1 MIDERELD
9 AIDWSSMPH
18 AYGPADEV
26 PAWLRDMASP
36 DAETRR
42 KAVSHFYSA
51 VHHQGDVYA
60 STTASLPFLL
70 ALADDPTTPGRAAI
84 VGLLV
89 SIGAHAVERC
99 GYDYADGSD
108 YKGSAVVVR
117 EHADAFVSY
126 ACDDDRLVRR
136 AAIEGLGLFVDDADR
151 AAALLRDRL
160 PAEDGT
166 EERLLVVETTATL
179 ALRLPA
185 ARDAATAWLDAVAS
199 DEAADPATRLAA
211 LVHGA
216 RCASERIVAGTM
228 PQAIGLL
235 RLSTPAPVTRTGD
248 EAAGSTTGE
257 CRCAA
262 PEEPEANGA
271 PAEPSRNVPPQVV
284 AAFEDLDRHNRT
296 HSPLTSLLR
305 TFHQVLDSRV
315 AERTALLTEQIGSS
329 DPAIRHDAIRMAKE
343 LMGARRGD
351 HTALVTR
358 LAGCLLPGHSYTA
371 AEAAEVLG
379 ALSPIAE
386 PAREALAAYVLAQRD
401 THGPE
406 VWAAPCPLLRRAHQQ
421 AVMALARLGDM
432 RALPCLLTALD
443 GGVDAWRAVEV
454 AGHLAPAADRLVP
467 RLCRRLTA
475 EDLSAEWEDMS
486 TNAPLSALARLGDP
500 AAVPAIT
507 GIVTASARHGQW
519 RTAASALKALAAFGT
534 AAAPALEAVRGLAQ
548 ADDPSVR
555 MAAAATLWAAE
566 GDPATVVPL
575 LDDLLD
581 SHRRHEAADVL
592 ARIGPPAARVLPR
605 LRNMLTA
612 DYEWTRAHAAS
623 ALWDIGGPA
632 EAPVVVR
639 TLLAAWEE
647 NDATSNLALACF
659 DRMGPA
665 AGEALP
671 HLRAELTRTRRSGR
685 FRDVRH
691 DEELQR
697 MCRTVL
703 ARLS

>member
-1 MIDERELD
+1 MIDERALD
-9 AIDWSSMPH
+9 AIDWSSMHH
-18 AYGPADEV
+18 AYGAADEV
-26 PAWLRDMASP
+26 PVWLRDMASP

-60 STTASLPFLL
+60 STTASLPFLF
-70 ALADDPTTPGRAAI
+70 ALADDPATPDRAAI
-84 VGLLV
+84 VRLLV

-99 GYDYADGSD
+99 GYDYVDGPD
-108 YKGSAVVVR
+108 YKGSALVVR
-117 EHADAFVSY
+117 ERADAFVSY
-126 ACDDDRLVRR
+126 ARDDDRLVRR
-136 AAIEGLGLFVDDADR
+136 AAIEGLGLFVDDAAR

-185 ARDAATAWLDAVAS
+185 AREAATAWLDAVAS
-199 DEAADPATRLAA
+199 DEALDPATRLAA

-216 RCASERIVAGTM
+216 RCAPERIVAGTM
-228 PQAIGLL
+228 PRAVGLL
-235 RLSTPAPVTRTGD
+235 RLSTPAPETGTAD
-248 EAAGSTTGE
+248 EAAGSGTGG
-257 CRCAA
+257 CRCTA
-262 PEEPEANGA
+262 PEEPEA
-271 PAEPSRNVPPQVV
+271 PAEASPNAPPQVV

-305 TFHQVLDSRV
+305 TFHKVLDFRV
-315 AERTALLTEQIGSS
+315 ADRTALVTEQIASP
-329 DPAIRHDAIRMAKE
+329 DPAVRHDAIRMAKE
-343 LMGARRGD
+343 LMGAWRGD
-351 HTALVTR
+351 HSALVTQ

-371 AEAAEVLG
+371 AEAAEALG

-386 PAREALAAYVLAQRD
+386 PAREALAAYVIALREA
-401 THGPE
+401 HGPE

-421 AVMALARLGDM
+421 SVTALARLGDM

-443 GGVDAWRAVEV
+443 GGVDAWRAVQV

-467 RLCRRLTA
+467 RLCRHLTA
-475 EDLSAEWEDMS
+475 EDPSSEWADMS
-486 TNAPLSALARLGDP
+486 TKALLSALARLGDP

-507 GIVTASARHGQW
+507 AMATASARHGQW
-519 RTAASALKALAAFGT
+519 RTTASALKALAAFGT
-534 AAAPALEAVRGLAQ
+534 GAAPALEAVRVLAQ

-555 MAAAATLWAAE
+555 TAAAAALWAAE

-575 LDDLLD
+575 LDGLLD
-581 SHRRHEAADVL
+581 GHGNREAADAL
-592 ARIGPPAARVLPR
+592 ARIGPPAARALPR

-647 NDATSNLALACF
+647 NDATSNLVLACF

-671 HLRAELTRTRRSGR
+671 HVREELTRTRRSGR
-685 FRDVRH
+685 FRDVGH

>member
-9 AIDWSSMPH
+9 AIDWSSMHH
-18 AYGPADEV
+18 AYGAADEV

-36 DAETRR
+36 DAETRDSALR
-42 KAVSHFYSA
+42 SFYSA

-60 STTASLPFLL
+60 STTASLPFLF
-70 ALADDPTTPGRAAI
+70 ALADDRATPERASI

-99 GYDYADGSD
+99 GYEYADGAD
-108 YKGSAVVVR
+108 HEDSAVVVR
-117 EHADAFVSY
+117 ERADAFVSY

-136 AAIEGLGLFVDDADR
+136 AAIEALGLFVDDAAR

-179 ALRLPA
+179 ALRLPE
-185 ARDAATAWLDAVAS
+185 ARDAATAWLGAL
-199 DEAADPATRLAA
+199 AADTATDPATRLAA

-216 RCASERIVAGTM
+216 RCAPESIGAGTM

-235 RLSTPAPVTRTGD
+235 RLSTPAPAPGTGG
-248 EAAGSTTGE
+248 EAAGSTTGG

-262 PEEPEANGA
+262 PDEPEA
-271 PAEPSRNVPPQVV
+271 PAEASRNVPPQVV

-305 TFHQVLDSRV
+305 TFHEVLDSRV
-315 AERTALLTEQIGSS
+315 AERSALLTEQIGSP
-329 DPAIRHDAIRMAKE
+329 DPAVRHDSIRMARK
-343 LMGARRGD
+343 LMGAWRGD

-371 AEAAEVLG
+371 AEAAEALG
-379 ALSPIAE
+379 ALTSIAE
-386 PAREALAAYVLAQRD
+386 PAREALAAYVTGQRE
-401 THGPE
+401 TYGPE
-406 VWAAPCPLLRRAHQQ
+406 VWATHCPLLRRAHQQ
-421 AVMALARLGDM
+421 AVVALARLGDA

-443 GGVDAWRAVEV
+443 GGVDAWRAVQV
-454 AGHLAPAADRLVP
+454 AGHLASAADQLVP
-467 RLCRRLTA
+467 RLCRHLTA
-475 EDLSAEWEDMS
+475 RDVPEGWEDMG
-486 TNAPLSALARLGDP
+486 TNALFSALARLGDP
-500 AAVPAIT
+500 AAVPVIT
-507 GIVTASARHGQW
+507 GIVTATARQGQW
-519 RTAASALKALAAFGT
+519 RVTASALEALTAFGT
-534 AAAPALEAVRGLAQ
+534 EAAPVVEAVRGLAQ
-548 ADDPSVR
+548 AGDPSVR
-555 MAAAATLWAAE
+555 MAAAAVLWAAE
-566 GDPATVVPL
+566 GDPAAVLPL

-581 SHRRHEAADVL
+581 SHRHHEAADVL

-605 LRNMLTA
+605 LRKMLTA
-612 DYEWTRAHAAS
+612 DYEWTRVHAAS

-647 NDATSNLALACF
+647 NDSTANHVLACL

-671 HLRAELTRTRRSGR
+671 RVREELTRTRRSGR
-685 FRDVRH
+685 FRDVEH
-691 DEELQR
+691 DEELRR